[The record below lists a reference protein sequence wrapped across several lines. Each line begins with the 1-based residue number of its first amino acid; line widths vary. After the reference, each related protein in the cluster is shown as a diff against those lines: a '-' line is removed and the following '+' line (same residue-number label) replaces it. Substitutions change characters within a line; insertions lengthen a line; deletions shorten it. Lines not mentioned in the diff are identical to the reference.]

1 MLPFCYEA
9 GLASGHSTEAPQLM
23 SIATE
28 AFIKEVL
35 TTIYS
40 RTRSNGPGDSASAG
54 FGIGTTLIQTYKY
67 RRQLSQ
73 EEEAAQ
79 RGEITRDKSG
89 LLPIEAKAAGE
100 RGPLGVADMRLALEM
115 SDTGMAQFPVLMAQ
129 VLYNYREGELENWND
144 YTWANGRAPIIEE
157 LCETNHGQS
166 LLNGHPDA
174 MEIDND
180 IWWDGADNQDMDMI
194 DGILESCLVVGS

>member
-1 MLPFCYEA
+1 
-9 GLASGHSTEAPQLM
+9 M

-54 FGIGTTLIQTYKY
+54 FGVGTTLIQTHKY

-89 LLPIEAKAAGE
+89 LLPVEAKAASE

-115 SDTGMAQFPVLMAQ
+115 ADSGMAPFPVLMAQ
-129 VLYNYREGELENWND
+129 VLYSYREGELEHWNE
-144 YTWANGRAPIIEE
+144 YTWAHGRVPIIEE
-157 LCETNHGQS
+157 LPETNNGQS
-166 LLNGHPDA
+166 LLNGHADA
-174 MEIDND
+174 MDVDND

-194 DGILESCLVVGS
+194 DGILDSCLLVGT